1 MRPQALVLA
10 YFLAAALLH
19 PLLCQGAAAASTAA
33 SPSSIAAKLAMDGM
47 VVDQGIDH
55 LLIDQF
61 HIKTRRTCMGPI
73 LPVTMP
79 GMAVVRSELLRPA
92 FGDASPSLGPSVI
105 NPCSCSYRWWQ
116 TLLIVLVLYSAWASP
131 FALAMERAASPALVV
146 AGLVVD
152 VFFAADIV
160 LSFFVAYRDA
170 STHLLVTDRRKIA
183 SRYVRGPRFA
193 MDVLSTIPLQT
204 IFRLV
209 NGKGDGLCG
218 FLNLLR
224 LWRLRR
230 VNELFAR
237 LEKDI
242 RFRYMWTRLIKLLC
256 VTLFALHS
264 AACIYLWM
272 AFHYKVKELTW
283 IGSQIH
289 DFEDRSVWVSYVCA
303 VYWSITTL
311 TTVGYGDLHATN
323 TGEMLFT
330 IVFMLFNMGLTSYI
344 IGNIT
349 NLVVHEAANTFKMR
363 DMVQRVSVFGSTNKL
378 PEATREQMMA
388 SVQLRFKTE
397 EGQQQKM
404 LSELPKAVR
413 SGIAQHLFKGT
424 VESCYLFQGVSSR
437 LVSQLVAEVK
447 AELFPPKTDIVLENE
462 SSTDCYIIVSG
473 EVEALTTLEDG
484 TQKHVMR
491 IGPRG
496 MAGEIGVMFNIPQPF
511 TIRSRGLTEVV
522 RISHSHLHQTIRSNT
537 ADGDIVS
544 SNFVQYLDS
553 PKMQVKEAAFVRDHL
568 RNDGATVLGRV
579 TMSDGSKE
587 TANKMPRR
595 VEPKRVVIHEHFSDR
610 TCTTL
615 NRRPSGKLILLP
627 DSLQDLMKVSEMKF
641 GKAAIGVL
649 TVEGAEVED
658 IEALRDGDHLFFC
671 W

>member
-1 MRPQALVLA
+1 
-10 YFLAAALLH
+10 
-19 PLLCQGAAAASTAA
+19 
-33 SPSSIAAKLAMDGM
+33 
-47 VVDQGIDH
+47 
-55 LLIDQF
+55 
-61 HIKTRRTCMGPI
+61 
-73 LPVTMP
+73 
-79 GMAVVRSELLRPA
+79 MAVVRSEILRRPA
-92 FGDASPSLGPSVI
+92 FGDAASPSLGPNVV

-116 TLLIVLVLYSAWASP
+116 KLLIVLVLYSAWASP
-131 FALAMERAASPALVV
+131 FALSMERAASPALVV

-152 VFFAADIV
+152 VFFAVDIF

-183 SRYVRGPRFA
+183 ARYVTGPCFA

-230 VNELFAR
+230 VNELFAS

-242 RFRYMWTRLIKLLC
+242 RFRYLWTRLIKLLC
-256 VTLFALHS
+256 VTLFALHFAS
-264 AACIYLWM
+264 CIYLWM
-272 AFHYKVKELTW
+272 AFHYKIKELTW

-289 DFEDRSVWVSYVCA
+289 DFEDRSVWVCYVCA

-311 TTVGYGDLHATN
+311 TTVGYGDLHAAN

-388 SVQLRFKTE
+388 SVQLRFNTE
-397 EGQQQKM
+397 EVQQQKM

-413 SGIAQHLFKGT
+413 SGIALHLFKGT
-424 VESCYLFQGVSSR
+424 VESCYLFQGISSR
-437 LVSQLVAEVK
+437 LISQLVAEVK
-447 AELFPPKTDIVLENE
+447 AELFPPNTDIVLENE

-473 EVEALTTLEDG
+473 EVDALTTHEDG
-484 TQKHVMR
+484 AQKHVMR

-496 MAGEIGVMFNIPQPF
+496 MAGEIGVMLNIPQPF

-522 RISHSHLHQTIRSNT
+522 RISHTHLHRTIQPNT
-537 ADGDIVS
+537 ADGDIVH
-544 SNFVQYLDS
+544 SNFVQYLDTL
-553 PKMQVKEAAFVRDHL
+553 KMEVKEAAVVRDRL
-568 RNDGATVLGRV
+568 RDGDGDATVLGRV
-579 TMSDGSKE
+579 SVSMFDGSKE
-587 TANKMPRR
+587 AAANKMPRR
-595 VEPKRVVIHEHFSDR
+595 VEPKRVVIHEQFSDDP
-610 TCTTL
+610 TCTTPSL
-615 NRRPSGKLILLP
+615 RRRPSGKLILLP
-627 DSLQDLMKVSEMKF
+627 DSMQDLMKVAEMKF

-658 IEALRDGDHLFFC
+658 IEAIRDGDHLFFC